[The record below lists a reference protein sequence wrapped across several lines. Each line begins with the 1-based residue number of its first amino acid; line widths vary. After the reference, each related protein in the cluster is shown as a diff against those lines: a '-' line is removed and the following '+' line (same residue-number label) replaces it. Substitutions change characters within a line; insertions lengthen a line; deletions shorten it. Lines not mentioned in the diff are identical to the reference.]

1 MTAHWAKEEKATLF
15 IGTERWPCY
24 ARSSTAPQALPL
36 VLAEDKKARL
46 FAVSR
51 RSLLI
56 VLVRTNVGVKE
67 LVENLILYNG
77 GVEG

>member
-24 ARSSTAPQALPL
+24 ARSSIAPQALPL

-51 RSLLI
+51 SLLI
-56 VLVRTNVGVKE
+56 VLVRANFGVKE
-67 LVENLILYNG
+67 LVENLISYNE